1 MSVMT
6 AQAKNWSFEQNFIC
20 DVSLHN
26 VTVQEKNHGLIEQG
40 KHAQKYNRI
49 IYVYFKEL
57 GP

>member
-6 AQAKNWSFEQNFIC
+6 AQTENWSFEQNFIC

-40 KHAQKYNRI
+40 KHVQKYNRI
-49 IYVYFKEL
+49 IMYI
-57 GP
+57 

>member
-40 KHAQKYNRI
+40 KHRI
-49 IYVYFKEL
+49 IYVYLKEL